1 MNNLWA
7 INARREKTVDKLEKL
22 QKEINSLRN
31 ILGRYLDNDEDFEKI
46 FALNTQL
53 DELIIEYHKLDKEI
67 YFNL

>member
-1 MNNLWA
+1 M
-7 INARREKTVDKLEKL
+7 DKLEKL